1 MTEAKE
7 IIKFA
12 GLEVHFNL
20 FNSDT
25 NDQVCLF
32 KVVCHPGAK
41 MGVPHYHKHFDET
54 IYGLKGVT
62 TYTVDGKIIEL
73 GAGDPIFIRRGVAHG
88 FANNTSEVSEFLC
101 VITPAVFGPEYFRE
115 IAAVL
120 NLPGPPDMPRLKDIL
135 LKYGL
140 VPVMV

>member
-20 FNSDT
+20 FNTDT
-25 NDQVCLF
+25 HDQVCLF
-32 KVVCHPGAK
+32 KVVVHPGAR
-41 MGVPHYHKHFDET
+41 MGVPHYHEHFDET
-54 IYGLKGVT
+54 IYGLKGNT
-62 TYTVDGKIIEL
+62 TYTVDGKTIEL
-73 GAGDPIFIRRGVAHG
+73 GAGDPLFIRRGVVHG
-88 FANNTSEVSEFLC
+88 FANIGTEVSEFLC

-115 IAAVL
+115 IAPVL
-120 NLPGPPDMPRLKDIL
+120 NQPGPPDVPKLKEIL

-140 VPVMV
+140 VPVMG

>member
-12 GLEVHFNL
+12 GLETHFYLYNT
-20 FNSDT
+20 DT

-32 KVVCHPGAK
+32 KVVAHPGAK
-41 MGVPHYHKHFDET
+41 MGVPHYHEHFDET
-54 IYGLKGVT
+54 IHGIKGNT
-62 TYTVDGKIIEL
+62 TYTVDGKTINL
-73 GAGDPIFIRRGVAHG
+73 GAGDSIFIRRGTPHG
-88 FANNTSEVSEFLC
+88 FANIGAESSEFLC

-115 IAAVL
+115 IAPVL
-120 NLPGPPDMPRLKDIL
+120 NQPGPPDMPKLKEIL

-140 VPVMV
+140 VPVMG